1 MQIARVVGKS
11 GVRMRFV
18 PLLAAAALVA
28 CSPPSTQA
36 PEAPTTP
43 EAPQIAACNE
53 VQPDATKLVSVQD
66 EAAGPAAT
74 LADLSG
80 GRIAPGLYDLTSAT
94 RIGGATGWDGQR
106 AVSLDVSETNGA
118 VVFNWAGAAAGGE
131 RDTWTANFTDT
142 PEVRL
147 SYSCGRIGEV
157 GGDFTAAGDALTLRL
172 TDGANGAL
180 LLAFQRR
187 G

>member
-1 MQIARVVGKS
+1 
-11 GVRMRFV
+11 MRLV

-36 PEAPTTP
+36 PETPTAP

-66 EAAGPAAT
+66 EVVTAA

-80 GRIAPGLYDLTSAT
+80 GRIAPGLYDLTTAT

-106 AVSLDVSETNGA
+106 AVSLDVTEANGA
-118 VVFNWAGAAAGGE
+118 VVFNWAGAATGGE

-142 PEVRL
+142 PDVRL
-147 SYSCGRIGEV
+147 TYTCGRVGEV
-157 GGDFTAAGDALTLRL
+157 GGDFTAVGDALTLRL

-187 G
+187 S